1 MITQMINNATNN
13 AKNTV
18 SKYIFDLIKSKYYI
32 EYYPDIYL
40 ECEKDDNGDFVETTW
55 NTPCSFML
63 YSIFH
68 KKYPRNFRKI
78 VTKSHEI
85 YMVTPDAGLYYVEYR
100 NHIIMCN
107 CYYEKPDIDTSKST
121 SRYTNSQFSSQY
133 HLKISI
139 IGKHAPK
146 LFEML
151 GKYFDRVRDTVS
163 NENIKHNK
171 YLSVLTIG
179 SESTDR
185 HMRQVPIKSI
195 NDIIMSME
203 NKNRLCDILDRFMKS
218 KSADYL
224 SLGIK
229 KKIGILLYGPPGTG
243 KSSTAYSIAH
253 YTGMRIIKI
262 SPNEVIRAS
271 IDIIVNGGIFL
282 FEEIDSF
289 INDAGANT
297 KNIILRRDQLLDY
310 IDGLPTD
317 SIVIATT
324 NYIERLDEALIRPG
338 RFDLK
343 ILMDLF
349 SREDTEEFLSKSE
362 YDLSYML
369 DWYEYPVIPSKVQF
383 DLSQEILKKSLLEEN
398 KGEI

>member
-40 ECEKDDNGDFVETTW
+40 ECVKDDDRDFIETTW
-55 NTPCSFML
+55 DTHCSFML

-68 KKYPRNFRKI
+68 KKYPRNFRKV

-85 YMVTPDAGLYYVEYR
+85 YTVAPDAGLYYVEYR

-107 CYYEKPDIDTSKST
+107 CYYEKPDTDASKPANK
-121 SRYTNSQFSSQY
+121 YVNGQLSSQY
-133 HLKISI
+133 HIKISI
-139 IGKHAPK
+139 IGKHAPQ
-146 LFEML
+146 LFERL
-151 GKYFDRVRDTVS
+151 EKYFDHVRDTVS
-163 NENIKHNK
+163 NENNKHNK
-171 YLSVLTIG
+171 YLSVLTLG
-179 SESTDR
+179 SEYNDR
-185 HMRQVPIKSI
+185 YMQQVPIKNI
-195 NDIIMSME
+195 NDIVMSAE
-203 NKNRLCDILDRFMKS
+203 NKNKLCDVLDRFMKS

-229 KKIGILLYGPPGTG
+229 KKIGILLYGPPGTE

-262 SPNEVIRAS
+262 NPKEVIRAS
-271 IDIIVNGGIFL
+271 VDVISNGSIFL

-297 KNIILRRDQLLDY
+297 QNIILRRDQLLDY
-310 IDGLPTD
+310 IDSIPTD

-324 NYIERLDEALIRPG
+324 NYIDRLDEALIRPG

-343 ILMDLF
+343 IYMDLF
-349 SREDTEEFLSKSE
+349 SREDTEEFLSKTE

-369 DWYEYPVIPSKVQF
+369 DWYDYPVIPSKVQF
-383 DLSQEILKKSLLEEN
+383 DLSQEILKKSLLE
-398 KGEI
+398 